1 MLALVSSELADRD
14 RRPLNIS
21 LDRHAHRPQAS
32 RSVKCPQP
40 MAFRGLDRD
49 DDGDEPAEDAFE
61 SLRQRQLLYERS
73 RKTQA
78 ELAYAPNSLEMCT
91 MSIAHEVNQPLSA
104 IVTNGETCLRRL
116 DRDEPDLEL
125 IRELVRR
132 VIVDAR
138 RASEIVVR
146 VSDMA
151 KGKAP
156 RYLPLSLNA
165 IIEESIASLRH
176 EFQSRAIAVS
186 LDLAAGLPAI
196 EGDRVQLQQVV
207 VNLLVNAA
215 QAMATSTAGRNI
227 LIRTRRSSSDA
238 VYCSIEDDGSGIDP
252 AHLPHIFG
260 HFFTTKEGGMGI
272 GLQISKSIVEAHGGR
287 IAADNNSALGGARF
301 TITLP
306 GGIGA

>member
-1 MLALVSSELADRD
+1 MLALVSSELADHD
-14 RRPLNIS
+14 RRPL
-21 LDRHAHRPQAS
+21 LDRYAHRPPTP
-32 RSVKCPQP
+32 RSAKGLQP
-40 MAFRGLDRD
+40 IALRGQDRHDREEQPGQFGAFQ
-49 DDGDEPAEDAFE
+49 
-61 SLRQRQLLYERS
+61 SLFQRQLRDERPA
-73 RKTQA
+73 RAPT
-78 ELAYAPNSLEMCT
+78 EPAYAPDSIEMCT

-132 VIVDAR
+132 VIADAR

-146 VSDMA
+146 ASDMA

-156 RYLPLSLNA
+156 RYLPLSFNA
-165 IIEESIASLRH
+165 IIEETIASLRH
-176 EFQSRAIAVS
+176 EFQSREIAVS

-227 LIRTRRSSSDA
+227 LIRTRLSSSNA
-238 VYCSIEDDGSGIDP
+238 VYCSIEDDGPGIEP
-252 AHLPHIFG
+252 AHLPHVFG

-306 GGIGA
+306 GGIGG